1 MGKRGVRRAAM
12 PAPHSGG
19 PRSRTGRRAQPA
31 IQLSA
36 KADTAREC
44 ANRPSA
50 VPSSQRP
57 RLLACRRLATFR
69 LWESTLLSFSVELI
83 GSIAALI
90 TTFAWLPQIA
100 KILRE
105 RKAAD
110 ISLVATA
117 ALASGVFLWMIYG
130 LFIGSWPVILANG
143 GSFLFIAAIVGLK
156 LRYG

>member
-1 MGKRGVRRAAM
+1 M
-12 PAPHSGG
+12 
-19 PRSRTGRRAQPA
+19 
-31 IQLSA
+31 
-36 KADTAREC
+36 
-44 ANRPSA
+44 
-50 VPSSQRP
+50 
-57 RLLACRRLATFR
+57 
-69 LWESTLLSFSVELI
+69 SFSVELI

-130 LFIGSWPVILANG
+130 LFIG
-143 GSFLFIAAIVGLK
+143 
-156 LRYG
+156 